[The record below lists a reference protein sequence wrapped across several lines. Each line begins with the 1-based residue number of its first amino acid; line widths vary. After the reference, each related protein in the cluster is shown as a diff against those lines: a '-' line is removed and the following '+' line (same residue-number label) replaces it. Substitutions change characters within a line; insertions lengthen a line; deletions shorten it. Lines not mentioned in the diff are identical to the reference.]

1 MTVSEVC
8 NREVVIIQKHA
19 TILEAAQRM
28 REFHVGDLIVI
39 EERAGKRI
47 PVGIVTDRDIVLE
60 VIAEDIDMRDVDVG
74 DIMSDDLVT
83 VEEKDDLMD
92 TIKLMRAKGVRRVPV
107 VDGANALVGI
117 LAVDD
122 LIELFAEQIGDL
134 SKIIVREQVREKAR
148 RT

>member
-1 MTVSEVC
+1 MTVSTIC
-8 NREVVIIQKHA
+8 NRDVVVIQKHA
-19 TILEAAQRM
+19 TILEAAQVM
-28 REFHVGDLIVI
+28 REFHVGDLIVV

-60 VIAEDIDMRDVDVG
+60 VIAEEVDMSDVDVG
-74 DIMSDDLVT
+74 DIMSEDLVT
-83 VEEKDDLMD
+83 AEEKDDLID
-92 TIKLMRAKGVRRVPV
+92 TIKLMRAKGIRRVPV
-107 VDGANALVGI
+107 VDDANALVGI

-134 SKIIVREQVREKAR
+134 SKIIVREQTREKAK

>member
-1 MTVSEVC
+1 MTVSDVC

-19 TILEAAQRM
+19 TILEAAQLM
-28 REFHVGDLIVI
+28 REFHVGDLIVV

-60 VIAEDIDMRDVDVG
+60 VIAEEIDMNDVDVG

-83 VEEKDDLMD
+83 VEEKDDLIE

-117 LAVDD
+117 LTVDD
-122 LIELFAEQIGDL
+122 LIELFSEQVSDFA
-134 SKIIVREQVREKAR
+134 KIIIREQTRERAR
-148 RT
+148 RI